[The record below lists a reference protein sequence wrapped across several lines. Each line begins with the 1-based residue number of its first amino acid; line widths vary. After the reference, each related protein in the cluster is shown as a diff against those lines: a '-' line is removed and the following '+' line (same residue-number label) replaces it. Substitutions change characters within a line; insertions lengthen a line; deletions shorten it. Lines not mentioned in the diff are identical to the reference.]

1 MNELLEWLLTHYGI
15 EKFTPGLERVQRA
28 LRPYIKNLQAKRIVT
43 IAGTN
48 GKGETALRLSHS
60 LSSFTLWTSPHIERI
75 TERFRSQNG
84 EIELSELK
92 KLCESCHEE
101 LIQNN
106 VLLTFYEFLFFV
118 FCRWSLQLNPEIM
131 ILEVGL
137 GGRLDAVN
145 VLDAECVLLPSISRD
160 HQEFLGNRYDLILA
174 EKMGVLREGTLFL
187 HALDLN
193 YLKETA
199 INLNQKI
206 RARLIDIDEMCEFDP
221 FQFSERN
228 QFLAYAAKCYLE
240 GASFEELKGQ
250 NFYKSFIPQAWP
262 LAHRGEVVRAPG
274 DWVLYGSHNV
284 DGMRKLIQ
292 FLLSET
298 YNKTT
303 ASFDSFLVAFSSR
316 SLSDVRT
323 MLKMLKRLGLERIKV
338 TTYEHPKALKRQQIE
353 PLAQH
358 EGLCFVPDYQK
369 FVESHRHQ
377 KVLVA
382 GSYYFLGTLRPML
395 R

>member
-1 MNELLEWLLTHYGI
+1 
-15 EKFTPGLERVQRA
+15 
-28 LRPYIKNLQAKRIVT
+28 
-43 IAGTN
+43 
-48 GKGETALRLSHS
+48 
-60 LSSFTLWTSPHIERI
+60 
-75 TERFRSQNG
+75 
-84 EIELSELK
+84 LK

-101 LIQNN
+101 LSQNN
-106 VLLTFYEFLFFV
+106 VSLTFYEFLFFV

-160 HQEFLGNRYDLILA
+160 HQEFLGYRYDLILA

-206 RARLIDIDEMCEFDP
+206 GSRLIDIDVMCEFEP

-228 QFLAYAAKCYLE
+228 QLLAYAAKCYLE

-250 NFYKSFIPQAWP
+250 HFYQSFSPLTLP

-323 MLKMLKRLGLERIKV
+323 MLKMLKRLGPERIKV
-338 TTYEHPKALKRQQIE
+338 TAYEHPKALLRQQIE
-353 PLAQH
+353 PLAQR

-369 FVESHRHQ
+369 FVESHRHH

-382 GSYYFLGTLRPML
+382 GSYYFLGTLRPLL